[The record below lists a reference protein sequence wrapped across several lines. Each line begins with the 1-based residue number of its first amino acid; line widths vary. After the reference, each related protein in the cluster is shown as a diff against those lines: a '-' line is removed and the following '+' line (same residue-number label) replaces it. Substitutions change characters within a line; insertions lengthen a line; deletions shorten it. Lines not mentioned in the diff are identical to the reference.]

1 MDDPAALVRR
11 WCREHDEQA
20 FSAFYRARSERLWRF
35 LVARGIEPE
44 TAYDVLAD
52 AFERW
57 MKSVCRDPRA
67 PVALLYRIALN
78 RATDLHRRRQVREPA
93 PPADPATLAASG
105 EDRDAVHDTENLLAG
120 LPEDEQNLL
129 LLRYWVGLTHREVA
143 SALGKPEGTVRRE
156 TAQILHRLRARLDD
170 D

>member
-1 MDDPAALVRR
+1 MDDPATLVRR
-11 WCREHDEQA
+11 WCRQGDEAA
-20 FSAFYRARSERLWRF
+20 FGEFYRVQSERLWRF
-35 LVARGIEPE
+35 LVARGTDPE

-57 MKSVCRDPRA
+57 MKTVCRDPAA

-78 RATDLHRRRQVREPA
+78 RATDLHRRRRVREPA
-93 PPADPATLAASG
+93 PPADPETLTATTQAPDLQH
-105 EDRDAVHDTENLLAG
+105 DATALLAG
-120 LPEDEQNLL
+120 LPESEQNLL

-143 SALGKPEGTVRRE
+143 LAVGKPEGTVRRE
-156 TAQILHRLRARLDD
+156 TAAILHQLRERLDD

>member
-11 WCREHDEQA
+11 WCREHDEAA
-20 FSAFYRARSERLWRF
+20 FSAFYRSQSERLWRF
-35 LVARGIEPE
+35 LVARGTDPE

-57 MKSVCRDPRA
+57 MKAVCRDPRA

-78 RATDLHRRRQVREPA
+78 RATDLHRRQRVREPA
-93 PPADPATLAASG
+93 EPVDPETVAGRA
-105 EDRDAVHDTENLLAG
+105 EDRDLARDIEHLLGALSG
-120 LPEDEQNLL
+120 DEQNLL

-143 SALGKPEGTVRRE
+143 SVLDRPEGTVRRE
-156 TAQILHRLRARLDD
+156 AAGLLHRLRARLDD

>member
-1 MDDPAALVRR
+1 MDDPVALVRR
-11 WCREHDEQA
+11 WCREHDEAA
-20 FSAFYRARSERLWRF
+20 FSDFYRSQSERLWRF
-35 LVARGIEPE
+35 LVARGVDPDS
-44 TAYDVLAD
+44 AYDVLAD

-57 MKSVCRDPRA
+57 MKAVCRDPRA

-78 RATDLHRRRQVREPA
+78 RATDLHRRRQVREPV
-93 PPADPATLAASG
+93 PPADPEALSAPQP
-105 EDRDAVHDTENLLAG
+105 DRDLGHDAENLLAG

-143 SALGKPEGTVRRE
+143 SALGRPEGTIRRE
-156 TAQILHRLRARLDD
+156 TARILHRLRAPLDD

>member
-1 MDDPAALVRR
+1 MDDPVALVRR
-11 WCREHDEQA
+11 WCREHDEAA
-20 FSAFYRARSERLWRF
+20 FATFYRGQSERLWRF
-35 LVARGIEPE
+35 LVARGVDPD

-57 MKSVCRDPRA
+57 MKAVCRDPRA

-93 PPADPATLAASG
+93 PPADPETLTAPQP
-105 EDRDAVHDTENLLAG
+105 DRDLGHDTGNLLAD

-143 SALGKPEGTVRRE
+143 AALGRPEGTIRRE
-156 TAQILHRLRARLDD
+156 TAAILHRLRMRLDD

>member
-1 MDDPAALVRR
+1 MDDPVALVRR
-11 WCREHDEQA
+11 WCREGDEAA
-20 FSAFYRARSERLWRF
+20 FSSFYRGQSERLWRF
-35 LVARGIEPE
+35 LVARGVDRD

-57 MKSVCRDPRA
+57 MKKVCRDPRA

-78 RATDLHRRRQVREPA
+78 RATDLHRRQQVREPA
-93 PPADPATLAASG
+93 RPVDPETLAGGG
-105 EDRDAVHDTENLLAG
+105 EDRELAHDAERLLAT
-120 LPEDEQNLL
+120 LSENEQNLL

-143 SALGKPEGTVRRE
+143 AVLGRPEGTIRRE
-156 TAQILHRLRARLDD
+156 TAGILHRFRTDLDD